1 MKKAIT
7 LILALLLLC
16 GLTACGTNGDS
27 SRESGDKTADG
38 SGSSEASVTVEHEYL
53 YGKIT
58 DIVGNEIELSLVKM
72 PEIDSADDNS
82 DGSNSDAADIPD
94 GAMAA
99 TPLQP
104 AVSTDDIGGGE
115 NIEYTGETI
124 SVVIPAGTKFYS
136 MGQETTQSALK
147 KGSLVSIE
155 VDNLDDMN
163 VQLVEIME

>member
-58 DIVGNEIELSLVKM
+58 DIVGNEIELSLVKV
-72 PEIDSADDNS
+72 PEIDSADD
-82 DGSNSDAADIPD
+82 SNSDAADTPD

>member
-27 SRESGDKTADG
+27 ARESGDKTADG

-58 DIVGNEIELSLVKM
+58 DIVGNEIELSLVKV
-72 PEIDSADDNS
+72 PEIDSADD
-82 DGSNSDAADIPD
+82 SNSDAADTPD

-104 AVSTDDIGGGE
+104 AVPAGSIDDVGGGE